1 MKFDSLEEGK
11 VYKAAQLAD
20 LARELREDAGDTQE
34 DVAVQ
39 LEVDQA
45 IVSKAEKGER
55 KYRLTCV
62 RMVELY
68 TQFSV
73 EYPLYRLSKKKRD

>member
-1 MKFDSLEEGK
+1 M
-11 VYKAAQLAD
+11 YTATQLAD
-20 LARELREDAGDTQE
+20 LARKLREDAGDTQE
-34 DVAVQ
+34 DVAVE

-45 IVSKAEKGER
+45 VVSKAEKGER

-68 TQFSV
+68 TRFSV
-73 EYPLYRLSKKKRD
+73 EYPLYRLSSKKKRD